1 MKKAIKANDKPA
13 GKVYK
18 QYKDYLE
25 EENLSIVSEPDAVY
39 ATAFNDMVAVAHYD
53 KDYAAGLLDVSYKTV
68 SRYQKEK
75 KKLSPLQSE
84 YILKTIALF
93 NKGSKVFDNEESF
106 NRWLD
111 KPAFGLGNKVPR
123 KLITTVSGIN
133 HVIDELNRIAYG
145 DLS

>member
-1 MKKAIKANDKPA
+1 MKAENKQAE
-13 GKVYK
+13 KVYK
-18 QYKDYLE
+18 QYSNYLE
-25 EENLSIVSEPDAVY
+25 EENLSIVSEPQAVL
-39 ATAFNDMVAVAHYD
+39 ATAFNDMLSVANYD
-53 KDYAAGLLDVSYKTV
+53 KDFAAGLLDVSYKTV
-68 SRYQKEK
+68 TRYQKEK

-93 NKGSKVFDNEESF
+93 NKGSKVFGTEESF

-133 HVIDELNRIAYG
+133 FTIDELNRIAHG
-145 DLS
+145 DLA